1 MNESASV
8 VSNPGGETS
17 CYQAVSQKD
26 YSNKLNA
33 MCRFL
38 RNMFV
43 WTIKN
48 VEVKKQTKAI

>member
-17 CYQAVSQKD
+17 CCQAVSQKD